1 MEQLFCERIAGWS
14 LETKGNRAVVLDK
27 EGKYDEAELN
37 GRTRTLLHL

>member
-1 MEQLFCERIAGWS
+1 

-27 EGKYDEAELN
+27 EGKYDEAEELN